1 MELTE
6 FADFPTQYAV
16 LSHTWEAEEVCY
28 QDFVDGSGQKLKGW
42 QKIKRCCH
50 RAAMDGWTYIWIDVC
65 CIDKRNSAEVSEA
78 INSMWSWYANAVM
91 CYAYL
96 CDVKMV
102 NGYPVPQ
109 SELGDLFSDGLYGL
123 LQRKAFRDLYSRFAV
138 RDGIKLVR
146 YNYGII
152 SRWFTRGWTLQ
163 ELLAPPHLLFLD
175 QDWVAIGDRSQRAS
189 HIYALTSIEEM
200 YLLGNPWALRRCS
213 AAKKLSWA
221 ALRETTR
228 PEDASYCL
236 FGLLDINMSPLY
248 GEGPLKAFHR
258 LQVEVLQKTNDDSI
272 LAWNYPRMMETCAG
286 AAPLAEDP
294 LAFRWLSEASI
305 ADPIDIVRNEIDVAG
320 SEYLMTGKGLK
331 LSATLYKSNN
341 KRYLARKPSTV
352 YLMPLQCRL
361 LQGSRLS
368 KIALHLHKVHGQS
381 SSYVRAVENEL
392 PLFDVAIKEGWHR
405 LSEET
410 IYLQEPR
417 HQKQLHQCPVR
428 IQLRSCRGIN
438 VQSISIGG
446 RGGEDYG
453 DKSFDFKVILL
464 RAIPF
469 QTQSKLEHC
478 EFGVGED
485 ENEYRAENEIVDH
498 VISETEHRTDKDDIY
513 LAVRSNGGDK
523 RLLGVVHLQRVGM
536 NVSLRLG
543 PLVEIGEYHTMTSFQ
558 FPFNPIPTP
567 QEKQII
573 RHWDTLQIPNHNGVQ
588 SAKTCLT
595 AALSPK
601 IYQQSNSALEK
612 KMFELNINWHLPLR
626 QKHLVPLMLLPEDRD
641 DSKFEHLMYRRILE
655 SACHLGG
662 DMKYIGKEYI
672 V

>member
-1 MELTE
+1 
-6 FADFPTQYAV
+6 
-16 LSHTWEAEEVCY
+16 
-28 QDFVDGSGQKLKGW
+28 
-42 QKIKRCCH
+42 
-50 RAAMDGWTYIWIDVC
+50 
-65 CIDKRNSAEVSEA
+65 
-78 INSMWSWYANAVM
+78 
-91 CYAYL
+91 
-96 CDVKMV
+96 
-102 NGYPVPQ
+102 
-109 SELGDLFSDGLYGL
+109 
-123 LQRKAFRDLYSRFAV
+123 
-138 RDGIKLVR
+138 
-146 YNYGII
+146 
-152 SRWFTRGWTLQ
+152 
-163 ELLAPPHLLFLD
+163 
-175 QDWVAIGDRSQRAS
+175 
-189 HIYALTSIEEM
+189 
-200 YLLGNPWALRRCS
+200 
-213 AAKKLSWA
+213 
-221 ALRETTR
+221 
-228 PEDASYCL
+228 
-236 FGLLDINMSPLY
+236 
-248 GEGPLKAFHR
+248 
-258 LQVEVLQKTNDDSI
+258 
-272 LAWNYPRMMETCAG
+272 
-286 AAPLAEDP
+286 
-294 LAFRWLSEASI
+294 
-305 ADPIDIVRNEIDVAG
+305 
-320 SEYLMTGKGLK
+320 
-331 LSATLYKSNN
+331 
-341 KRYLARKPSTV
+341 
-352 YLMPLQCRL
+352 
-361 LQGSRLS
+361 
-368 KIALHLHKVHGQS
+368 
-381 SSYVRAVENEL
+381 
-392 PLFDVAIKEGWHR
+392 
-405 LSEET
+405 
-410 IYLQEPR
+410 
-417 HQKQLHQCPVR
+417 VR

-453 DKSFDFKVILL
+453 DKSFEFKAILL
-464 RAIPF
+464 QAIPF

-588 SAKTCLT
+588 CAKTCLT
-595 AALSPK
+595 AALSPR